1 MYGYDIKSI
10 HDPVIETAEAAT
22 ILGGRLMAPGGS
34 LINIFP
40 LLRHIPIWFPGAT
53 SRKEAEEVRRL
64 TEEVVRIPTDFV
76 KKSLADGTAVPSLVT
91 DFYEKKYAGG
101 ASETEEFMIKN
112 VAYTVYGGEQVWLIS
127 SKSKTLNLFSLQ
139 AASDT
144 TISASGT
151 FFHQMVLNPDIQRKA
166 QAELDRVVGSKRLPT
181 LADRKSLPYVE
192 AIYREV
198 LRFKPPIP
206 IGVPHSL
213 ITDDHYKGYYI
224 PQGTTVF
231 TNIWAMTHNED
242 VYPEPF
248 AFKPERFFD
257 ANGKLNNDDRILAYG
272 FGRRICVGK
281 AVASSSLWLQIA
293 PPFVNANSIL
303 SLTGAVLLI
312 FWAFFRQR
320 LTQQNLP
327 YPPGPPSRSLLFG
340 NVADIPK
347 TKQWIGYM
355 QWREQYGDIIHFRVL
370 QQHMIILNSLE
381 VAKDLLEKRSNIYSD
396 RPNLTMIDIMD
407 WEFNTGL
414 KHYGAQW
421 RADRRVFQDLFN
433 PSALLSY
440 RPIQTE
446 KIRDMLHCLL
456 KNPEDFV
463 NHYKTFYLQSLR
475 PPPFKSLSFR
485 VNAAIILRLVYGYD
499 ISPYNDYFVR
509 LAESAVQKLAGSVF
523 LGAATVNAFPFL
535 RHLPSWFPGAGF
547 KRYANESKDL
557 TTAMREVPFAFTEQ
571 SVASG
576 TALPS
581 IVSQLLSNGEDRSF
595 IKNIAA
601 TIYSGA
607 ADTTSSAM
615 GTFFYAM
622 VMHPEA
628 QRKAQEEIDNVVG
641 MDRLPTLDDRDSLL
655 YVEALYREVTRWR
668 PALPLSVAHSTTEDD
683 TYRGYFIPKGKLRP
697 NRSRVSMLTRIIRQS
712 GNTKRLVRP
721 TTKLAMAH
729 DPEQYKDPESFS
741 PERHFNEDGKLTEEV
756 NAFFGFGRRCDCF
769 PMFLSCFLTVSQRIC
784 PGRHM
789 GSATAWLAMA
799 SVLSTFNILK
809 KRDASGQ
816 EIIPSGEY
824 ADGMTR
830 TDIVSSH
837 LLPYECSIAPRSEES
852 IRLIIDGTGH

>member
-1 MYGYDIKSI
+1 
-10 HDPVIETAEAAT
+10 
-22 ILGGRLMAPGGS
+22 MAPGGG

-64 TEEVVRIPTDFV
+64 TEEVVRIPTENSYRLR
-76 KKSLADGTAVPSLVT
+76 KEELDGTAVSSLVT

-101 ASETEEFMIKN
+101 ASETEEFMIKG
-112 VAYTVYGGEQVWLIS
+112 VAY
-127 SKSKTLNLFSLQ
+127 
-139 AASDT
+139 T
-144 TISASGT
+144 TISASRT

-224 PQGTTVF
+224 PQGTIVF
-231 TNIWAMTHNED
+231 TNIWAMTYNEG
-242 VYPEPF
+242 VYPELF
-248 AFKPERFFD
+248 TFKPERFFD
-257 ANGKLNNDDRILAYG
+257 ADGKLNNDDRVLAYG
-272 FGRRICVGK
+272 FGR
-281 AVASSSLWLQIA
+281 SSLLWLQIA
-293 PPFVNANSIL
+293 SVLACFTIDKVKDKDGNNIEIDNNYEES
-303 SLTGAVLLI
+303 SLL
-312 FWAFFRQR
+312 
-320 LTQQNLP
+320 QNLP

-347 TKQWIGYM
+347 TKQWIGFT

-370 QQHMIILNSLE
+370 REHMIILNSLE

-396 RPNLTMIDIMD
+396 RPGLTMIDIMD

-421 RADRRVFQDLFN
+421 RTDRRVFHDLFN

-440 RPIQTE
+440 RPVQTE
-446 KIRDMLHCLL
+446 KIRDMLHRLL

-463 NHYKTFYLQSLR
+463 NHYKT
-475 PPPFKSLSFR
+475 
-485 VNAAIILRLVYGYD
+485 VNAAIIMRLVYGYD
-499 ISPYNDYFVR
+499 ISPNDDYFVR
-509 LAESAVQKLAGSVF
+509 LAESAIQKLAGSVF

-581 IVSQLLSNGEDRSF
+581 IVSQLLSTGEDHSF

-601 TIYSGA
+601 TIYSGLSIY
-607 ADTTSSAM
+607 TTSSAM

-622 VMHPEA
+622 VMHPEV

-641 MDRLPTLDDRDSLL
+641 IDRLPTLDDRDSLL
-655 YVEALYREVTRWR
+655 YVEALYREITRWR
-668 PALPLSVAHSTTEDD
+668 PTLPLGVVHSTTEDD
-683 TYRGYFIPKGKLRP
+683 TYRGYFIPK
-697 NRSRVSMLTRIIRQS
+697 VWYYQTS
-712 GNTKRLVRP
+712 GATNNE
-721 TTKLAMAH
+721 LAMAH
-729 DPEQYKDPESFS
+729 DPEQYKDPELFN

-756 NAFFGFGRRCDCF
+756 NTFFGFGR
-769 PMFLSCFLTVSQRIC
+769 RIC

-799 SVLSTFNILK
+799 S
-809 KRDASGQ
+809 
-816 EIIPSGEY
+816 
-824 ADGMTR
+824 
-830 TDIVSSH
+830 
-837 LLPYECSIAPRSEES
+837 CSIVPRSEES